1 MDCSMPS
8 FPVHHYL
15 LEFAQTHIH
24 RVSDA
29 NPTISSFVVPFSS
42 FPPSVPE
49 SGSFP
54 MSQLFESGGHSIGA
68 SASASVLPVNI
79 QGWFPLVLTGLISLL
94 ESLQEAFKSLLQH
107 HNLKASILWDS
118 AFCMVQLSHPYI
130 TTGKTIALTNRSSS
144 AKVIPLLFNM
154 LSSFVIAFLPRS
166 KHLSISCLQSPSA
179 VILETEKIKSVM
191 FPFFSIYLT

>member
-15 LEFAQTHIH
+15 LEFAQTHTH

-42 FPPSVPE
+42 FPPSFPE